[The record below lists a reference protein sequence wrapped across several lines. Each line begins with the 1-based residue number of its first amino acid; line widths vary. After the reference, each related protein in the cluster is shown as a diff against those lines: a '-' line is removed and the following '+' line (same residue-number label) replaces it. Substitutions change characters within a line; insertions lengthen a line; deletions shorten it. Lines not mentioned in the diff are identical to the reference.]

1 MIISYYILFFNL
13 IGGSLIYMGVRK
25 HYLVQMIQDVD
36 SINYAYYALA
46 YCVIVFPATLLLMKK
61 ICNWLFP
68 QKKDDG
74 VYNKAVLYTDNMR
87 QIQFFALSLVAIC
100 TFATLYVLKNLGYI
114 PLLEMI
120 RGGNLNAL
128 RQSGNRFFS
137 GNQYIK
143 NLLMTSLTPFISYL
157 TYIYFRI
164 TKSRTWGC
172 LFACMLLLS
181 IVALTYDFSK
191 SPIITY
197 LIGLY
202 LIEVALG
209 NVKNNKWIIR
219 IIGLSGCII
228 LFFYV
233 IVSKIGGSLFSIYSG
248 PIGRI
253 LFTQIA
259 TLFLH
264 FEAFPLKYGF
274 LNGASFNH
282 WMSFL
287 FPAAEGLRSGRVVM
301 SIYNASGV
309 AAKTAGVMNT
319 IFIGEAYANFGWTGV
334 ILAPIVFGVV
344 IGFAAFFIPKLRKTP
359 VVILYYVQLTLT
371 FLTIVEGGF
380 VDIFYNAS
388 TIFLTMVA
396 IVLYFATKKG
406 NMRLSQPRV

>member
-1 MIISYYILFFNL
+1 
-13 IGGSLIYMGVRK
+13 
-25 HYLVQMIQDVD
+25 
-36 SINYAYYALA
+36 
-46 YCVIVFPATLLLMKK
+46 
-61 ICNWLFP
+61 
-68 QKKDDG
+68 
-74 VYNKAVLYTDNMR
+74 
-87 QIQFFALSLVAIC
+87 
-100 TFATLYVLKNLGYI
+100 
-114 PLLEMI
+114 
-120 RGGNLNAL
+120 
-128 RQSGNRFFS
+128 
-137 GNQYIK
+137 
-143 NLLMTSLTPFISYL
+143 
-157 TYIYFRI
+157 
-164 TKSRTWGC
+164 
-172 LFACMLLLS
+172 MLLLS

-309 AAKTAGVMNT
+309 AAKRRVMNT
-319 IFIGEAYANFGWTGV
+319 NLLGKHMQFRLDRCNFGSDCVWSCDRICCFFYSKV
-334 ILAPIVFGVV
+334 KKNASSDIV
-344 IGFAAFFIPKLRKTP
+344 LRT
-359 VVILYYVQLTLT
+359 
-371 FLTIVEGGF
+371 
-380 VDIFYNAS
+380 VDINLFNNS
-388 TIFLTMVA
+388 
-396 IVLYFATKKG
+396 
-406 NMRLSQPRV
+406 